1 MGHCENSKGI
11 SLGNY
16 IVTKITLLFDEV
28 SDMTVNTVLNNITK
42 EQQDE
47 QESLNLFYSTQTVIQ
62 KALSKLGY
70 TNEMYELLKDPIRLL
85 TVRIPV
91 RMDDGSVQIFTGYRS
106 QHNDAV
112 GPTKGGV
119 RFHPEVNEEEV
130 KALSIWMSLKCGITN
145 LPYGGGKGG
154 IICDPKK
161 MSFRELERL
170 SRGYVRAISQIVGPS
185 KDIPAPD
192 VYTNSQI
199 MAWMMDEYS
208 RLREF
213 DSPGFI
219 TGKPLVLGGS
229 QGRETAT
236 ARGVTICIEEAV
248 KKKGIELQGARVVIQ
263 GFGNAGSYLAKF
275 MHDAGAKV
283 VAVSDVYGAVYDPN
297 GLDIDNLLDRRDSFG
312 TFSQLFK
319 NTIKNEELLELEC
332 DILVPAAISNQITA
346 KNAAN
351 IKASI
356 IVEAANGPTTLEATN
371 ILTER
376 GILLVPDIL
385 ASSGGVT
392 VSYFEWVQNNQGYY
406 WTEEEVEEKLAKVM
420 VHSFENIYQTSQTH
434 QVDMRLAAYMVGI
447 KKVAE
452 ASRFRGWV

>member
-1 MGHCENSKGI
+1 M
-11 SLGNY
+11 SL
-16 IVTKITLLFDEV
+16 TKTI
-28 SDMTVNTVLNNITK
+28 
-42 EQQDE
+42 
-47 QESLNLFYSTQTVIQ
+47 ESLSEKQKKEKESLDLFLSTQTVI
-62 KALSKLGY
+62 KEALNKLDFS
-70 TNEMYELLKDPIRLL
+70 NELFELLKEPLRML

-91 RMDDGSVQIFTGYRS
+91 KMDDGTVKVFTGYRS
-106 QHNDAV
+106 QHNDSV

-119 RFHPEVNEEEV
+119 RFHPDVDEEEV
-130 KALSIWMSLKCGITN
+130 KALSVWMSLKCGIAN
-145 LPYGGGKGG
+145 LPFGGGKGG
-154 IICDPKK
+154 IRCDPRN
-161 MSFRELERL
+161 MSFGELERL
-170 SRGYVRAISQIVGPS
+170 SRGYVRAISQIVGPT

-248 KKKGIELQGARVVIQ
+248 KKKNINLQDARIVIQ
-263 GFGNAGSYLAKF
+263 GFGNAGSFLAKF

-283 VAVSDVYGAVYDPN
+283 VGISDAHGALYDSE
-297 GLDIDNLLDRRDSFG
+297 GLDIDYLLDRRDSFG
-312 TFSQLFK
+312 TVTPLFK
-319 NTIKNEELLELEC
+319 NVITNQELLEKEC

-346 KNAAN
+346 QNADR

-356 IVEAANGPTTLEATN
+356 IVEAANGPTTLEATK
-371 ILTER
+371 ILDEK
-376 GILLVPDIL
+376 GVLLVPDIL
-385 ASSGGVT
+385 ASAGGVT

-406 WTEEEVEEKLAKVM
+406 WSEEEVAEKLRKVM
-420 VHSFENIYQTSQTH
+420 VGSFETIYQTAQSH
-434 QVDMRLAAYMVGI
+434 QVNMRLAAYMVGI
-447 KKVAE
+447 RKVAE
-452 ASRFRGWV
+452 ASHYRGWV

>member
-1 MGHCENSKGI
+1 MKVKAPVNSNQVQK
-11 SLGNY
+11 SGN
-16 IVTKITLLFDEV
+16 KQSEKLDLL
-28 SDMTVNTVLNNITK
+28 S
-42 EQQDE
+42 
-47 QESLNLFYSTQTVIQ
+47 STQFIIKDAVQ
-62 KALSKLGY
+62 RLGY
-70 TNEMYELLKDPIRLL
+70 NGEMYELLKEPLRTI

-91 RMDDGSVQIFTGYRS
+91 RMDDGSTNIFTGYRS

-119 RFHPEVNEEEV
+119 RFHLEVNEAEV

-154 IICDPKK
+154 IICDPRN
-161 MSFRELERL
+161 MSFGELERL
-170 SRGYVRAISQIVGPS
+170 SRGYVRAISQIVGPT

-248 KKKGIELQGARVVIQ
+248 KKKGIDLQGARIVIQ
-263 GFGNAGSYLAKF
+263 GFGNAGSFLAKF

-283 VAVSDVYGAVYDPN
+283 IGISDAYGALYDPA
-297 GLDIDNLLDRRDSFG
+297 GLDIVYLLDRRDSFG
-312 TFSQLFK
+312 TVTTLFT
-319 NTIKNEELLELEC
+319 NVITNQELLELDC

-346 KNAAN
+346 ENAHG

-356 IVEAANGPTTLEATN
+356 VVEAANGPTTLEATK
-371 ILTER
+371 ILDER
-376 GILLVPDIL
+376 GVLLIPDIL
-385 ASSGGVT
+385 ASAGGVT

-406 WTEEEVEEKLAKVM
+406 WSEEEVAEKLQKVM
-420 VHSFENIYQTSQTH
+420 VESFESIYQTSQTH

-447 KKVAE
+447 RKTAE